1 MCLYMT
7 QSEEEKLKDQ
17 REKEE
22 LVEHMRERDAAA
34 TRKVLIINSRT

>member
-1 MCLYMT
+1 MT